1 MLATLAVAATALVA
15 PTATVSTAGRPARGR
30 APGPRAASTAGSQ
43 AAVQALMQ
51 RHDPILLYVSRV
63 LSDDM
68 AQDAGALYAWC
79 RRLDQIVD
87 EPESSDPA
95 TTRLA
100 LDDWAARLDR
110 LCDGDPADEMDAAL
124 TETLERHPTLSRG
137 LFADMIA
144 GMRSDVEERRR
155 IKDYAELELYAYQV
169 AGTVGLML
177 LPLLGL
183 SSEAQAAP
191 ARAPAVALGQAVQLI
206 NILRDARPDAAMGRI
221 YLPADEM
228 AALGVSED
236 DVLGR
241 RATPEYRQLVART
254 AARAEALLLEAERG
268 APTLP
273 GLGPLL
279 AQTIVEL
286 YRDYLVELARRGH
299 DNLSDGGERVKV
311 GTARKLGSTLRAAVR
326 LLRGPPP

>member
-1 MLATLAVAATALVA
+1 MLATLATSATALVA
-15 PTATVSTAGRPARGR
+15 PTAI
-30 APGPRAASTAGSQ
+30 STAGSQ

-51 RHDPILLYVSRV
+51 RHDPILLYVSR
-63 LSDDM
+63 LLKDDIR
-68 AQDAGALYAWC
+68 QDAGALYAWC

-95 TTRLA
+95 TTLLA

-110 LCDGDPADEMDAAL
+110 LCDGNPADEADAAL
-124 TETLERHPTLSRG
+124 VETLQRHPTLSRG
-137 LFADMIA
+137 LFTDMIE
-144 GMRSDVEERRR
+144 GMRSDVTERRR

-228 AALGVSED
+228 AAFGVSEE
-236 DVLGR
+236 DVLAR

-254 AARAEALLLEAERG
+254 AARAEALLREAERG
-268 APTLP
+268 ATTLP

-286 YRDYLVELARRGH
+286 YRDYLVELERRGH
-299 DNLSDGGERVKV
+299 DNLSDGGERVRV
-311 GTARKLGSTLRAAVR
+311 GTVRKLGSTLRAAVR
-326 LLRGPPP
+326 LLRGPPR

>member
-1 MLATLAVAATALVA
+1 MLAALTVAATALVA
-15 PTATVSTAGRPARGR
+15 PTPPTISTA
-30 APGPRAASTAGSQ
+30 SSQ
-43 AAVQALMQ
+43 AAIQALMQ
-51 RHDPILLYVSRV
+51 KHDPILLFVSRV
-63 LSDDM
+63 LSDDT
-68 AQDAGALYAWC
+68 ARDAGALYAWC

-87 EPESSDPA
+87 EPESSDSA
-95 TTRLA
+95 TTRQA
-100 LDDWAARLDR
+100 LDDWTARLDR
-110 LCDGDPADEMDAAL
+110 LCDGAPADEMDAAL
-124 TETLERHPTLSRG
+124 AETLQRHPTLSRG

-144 GMRSDVEERRR
+144 GMRSDVVEERR

-183 SSEAQAAP
+183 SSEAAAAP

-228 AALGVSED
+228 AGLGVSED
-236 DVLGR
+236 DVLSR
-241 RATPEYRQLVART
+241 RATPEYRRLVART
-254 AARAEALLLEAERG
+254 AARAETLLQEAERG
-268 APTLP
+268 APELP

-286 YRDYLVELARRGH
+286 YRDYLVELERRGH
-299 DNLSDGGERVKV
+299 DNLSDGGERVRV
-311 GTARKLGSTLRAAVR
+311 GTVRKLTSTLRAAVR
-326 LLRGPPP
+326 LLRGPR